1 MTKKSKGASKTPDDS
16 ADTSPTETSKD
27 ASDTSDDSAD
37 TSPTETSQDASDTPA
52 DSADTSSTETSQDA
66 SDTPADSADT
76 SPTETSKDAS
86 DTPDSAGEPAATDV
100 TGDSDSSD
108 SGVVWQSGDWQK
120 TNNATSPYNGIEMQA
135 LPIYS
140 EQGTLASLTLNFT
153 DFTNNAD
160 GSANS
165 FTVPIKDGSV
175 VTLTAEGDFT
185 ISGTVELRFFA
196 TAPDNVVIFFPEVS
210 YGLEHH
216 RHHVVGGVLIIPQTG
231 TPTPAAPPT
240 TASDSPAPDEGS
252 SEGGDPQDTTAQA
265 NSPATSETSEV
276 SQS

>member
-37 TSPTETSQDASDTPA
+37 TSP
-52 DSADTSSTETSQDA
+52 TETSQDA

-240 TASDSPAPDEGS
+240 TTASDSPAPDEGS

-265 NSPATSETSEV
+265 KSPATSGTSEV
-276 SQS
+276 SQA